1 MKTIII
7 SSTTHEYEADL
18 IGMYLM
24 KRAGYSIDE
33 YINTLG
39 SLPSFFGTSVDKTIA
54 SLFLTHPEPEFRK
67 EALQNAIPQLEE
79 DFKTKYTIEKLT
91 TSQKMDYVW
100 NTVQTTW
107 AWIRSLFP

>member
-79 DFKTKYTIEKLT
+79 DFRTKYTVEVLS
-91 TSQKMDYVW
+91 TSQKIDYMW

-107 AWIRSLFP
+107 AWIKSLFP